1 MRQLARTARA
11 CGLPPSSCLTPTP
24 VPDSGSPLHHAGPG
38 LRAQPHPRRAPPSPR
53 ASLHTCCRPGA
64 RAGQTDMHEVV
75 SSGGGRGPALP
86 WPAPAS
92 QTTHLACGSDVRP
105 HRRRLVPSRPCH
117 TCVGFLPGIRAA
129 GGHGAPLPSV
139 GAQAGCVSAPQV
151 CPRVPASR
159 LARTCEPASAHGA
172 AESLHT
178 GPATWSSHLGR
189 GCWEQERGSRPAAPA
204 LPPRR
209 LAEQQQARG
218 WHPHLCCTHLG
229 GPVGM
234 RPGQHMGCCPGQFG
248 RLGAPS
254 SPAGLACV
262 RGAVQHGSAEVC
274 GSHVSPSPR
283 GWTDPWEGLGS

>member
-64 RAGQTDMHEVV
+64 RAGQTDVHEVV

-92 QTTHLACGSDVRP
+92 RTTHLACGSDVRP

-117 TCVGFLPGIRAA
+117 TCVGFLPGIGAA

-139 GAQAGCVSAPQV
+139 GAQAGCAGAPQV

-178 GPATWSSHLGR
+178 GPATWSSHLEL
-189 GCWEQERGSRPAAPA
+189 C
-204 LPPRR
+204 LPPGAGVLGAGTRVAACSPCPPPSPPGR
-209 LAEQQQARG
+209 AAAGPRVAPPSLLHAPGGSCGDEAGAAHGLLPWAVREA
-218 WHPHLCCTHLG
+218 G
-229 GPVGM
+229 GPLFPSW
-234 RPGQHMGCCPGQFG
+234 PGLWAGSCPA
-248 RLGAPS
+248 RL
-254 SPAGLACV
+254 C
-262 RGAVQHGSAEVC
+262 
-274 GSHVSPSPR
+274 
-283 GWTDPWEGLGS
+283 